1 MHIHNP
7 LELNNKFLHFECLNS
22 LITSLVLLNLL
33 PLKKNIEKLKFIKSK
48 IRNNKSL
55 DTIFFIFTKISK
67 YLSINKCLT
76 TSFALFRVLKIYG
89 YSPKLY
95 IGIKKEKDFNSHAW
109 LECNER
115 KFFFSNSEEYVKIF
129 EIK

>member
-22 LITSLVLLNLL
+22 LITSLVLLNLF

-48 IRNNKSL
+48 IRNKKSL

-95 IGIKKEKDFNSHAW
+95 IGIKKEKEFNSHAW

-115 KFFFSNSEEYVKIF
+115 KFLFSNSEEYVKIF
-129 EIK
+129 EIT